1 MYKDRWHKS
10 NLTPIGDVLNR
21 MLKLPKGT
29 EVETDKNSATY
40 HYPSGK
46 KYISY
51 YKTADPIIR
60 GKRCPTGTTIERRN
74 GQAVITYPSGK
85 KYTVYAKEQKRYR
98 T

>member
-10 NLTPIGDVLNR
+10 KLTPIGDVLNR

-46 KYISY
+46 KYVSY
-51 YKTADPIIR
+51 YKTADPIIK

-74 GQAVITYPSGK
+74 GQAVIRYMRKS
-85 KYTVYAKEQKRYR
+85 KRGISR
-98 T
+98 RQRMI